1 MHSKEDSTRNVIQCL
16 SRSIFDRLKV
26 FWENDRSAHDQKPFR
41 CRQLYI
47 HPVYRPI
54 SFPLK
59 ASNIF
64 ELNNEQ
70 IELSLFGHSLLD
82 SYIQSSV
89 FVCSRH
95 N

>member
-1 MHSKEDSTRNVIQCL
+1 MHSKEDSTRTVIQCL

-54 SFPLK
+54 SFALK

-64 ELNNEQ
+64 ELHNEQ
-70 IELSLFGHSLLD
+70 IELSLFGHSLLN